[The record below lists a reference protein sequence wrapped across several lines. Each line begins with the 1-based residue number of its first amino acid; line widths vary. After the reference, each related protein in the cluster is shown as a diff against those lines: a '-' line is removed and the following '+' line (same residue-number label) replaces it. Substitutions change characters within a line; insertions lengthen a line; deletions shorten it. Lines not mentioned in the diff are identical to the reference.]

1 MVGKRKEEI
10 ITFKVDEALAHE
22 LRHMPNRSQF
32 IRDALLSALK
42 NECPVCHGAGTLSP
56 NQMKHW
62 QEFAEH
68 HRVVA
73 CDDCNET
80 YIVCDASESIP

>member
-10 ITFKVDEALAHE
+10 ITFKVDEALASE
-22 LRHMPNRSQF
+22 LKHIPNRSQF

-42 NECPVCHGAGTLSP
+42 NECPVCHGSGTLTP

-68 HRVVA
+68 HHVA
-73 CDDCNET
+73 ECGDCNET
-80 YIVCDASESIP
+80 YLVCDVVDTP